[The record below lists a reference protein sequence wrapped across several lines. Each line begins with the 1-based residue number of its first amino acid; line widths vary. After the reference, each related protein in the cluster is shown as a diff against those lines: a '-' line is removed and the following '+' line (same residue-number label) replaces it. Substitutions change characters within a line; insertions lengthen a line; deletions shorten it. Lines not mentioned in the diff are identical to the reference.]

1 MKIVIAPDSFKESLT
16 AAHVAQAIER
26 GVRAVMPHAKVLCVP
41 MADGGE
47 GTLDAVLSISGGKR
61 MQVAVPDALGRP
73 INAGWGW
80 LPNKTAVIEMAS
92 AAGLEQIAASDRDP
106 LRADTHGVGELL
118 TAALDAGAQ
127 HIVLTAGG
135 SATNDAGAGM
145 LRALG
150 LKFLDGQG
158 RALAMGGEA
167 LGALDRI
174 DPSGLDPRL
183 KDVKLTV
190 ATDVRN
196 PLCGPNG
203 ASAIFGPQKGAT
215 PAMVQTLDQA
225 LARFADLTAQVTGQ
239 DLRQAQ
245 GAGAAGG
252 LGFAAMAW
260 LNAQMRPGVD
270 VVADLT
276 QLSSHLSGADLVITG
291 EGRMDS
297 QTLQGKTPWGVM
309 QLAHNQNIPVI
320 AIVGSLGH
328 GYQNLYPAG
337 LTAAFSLT
345 NGPIELSEALEHAAE
360 LLEARATDVMRL
372 WVSATHAHA
381 MRHSSE

>member
-1 MKIVIAPDSFKESLT
+1 
-16 AAHVAQAIER
+16 
-26 GVRAVMPHAKVLCVP
+26 
-41 MADGGE
+41 
-47 GTLDAVLSISGGKR
+47 
-61 MQVAVPDALGRP
+61 
-73 INAGWGW
+73 
-80 LPNKTAVIEMAS
+80 
-92 AAGLEQIAASDRDP
+92 
-106 LRADTHGVGELL
+106 
-118 TAALDAGAQ
+118 
-127 HIVLTAGG
+127 
-135 SATNDAGAGM
+135 
-145 LRALG
+145 
-150 LKFLDGQG
+150 
-158 RALAMGGEA
+158 
-167 LGALDRI
+167 
-174 DPSGLDPRL
+174 
-183 KDVKLTV
+183 
-190 ATDVRN
+190 
-196 PLCGPNG
+196 
-203 ASAIFGPQKGAT
+203 
-215 PAMVQTLDQA
+215 MVQTLDQA
-225 LARFADLTAQVTGQ
+225 LARFADLTARAIGQ

-260 LNAQMRPGVD
+260 LNAQMRPGVE

-309 QLAHNQNIPVI
+309 QLAQNQNIPVI